1 MQRASDARPGARGAR
16 GARAGHRRRLR
27 WARAPAARDRAGD
40 LRDPAAEATP
50 EPEPALP
57 EQLRGLPPDAA
68 RTVVE
73 VREAAEAGDLA
84 ALRRHMADHFSWSFG
99 GNVSADEAIAHWR
112 ERPTVVAELVEMI
125 DRGCRQDPGT
135 GYVVCPPAYGGDP
148 EYLGFR
154 AGFDRQD
161 GEWKMIFFVAGD

>member
-1 MQRASDARPGARGAR
+1 MSRWPALVLAALAPVTA
-16 GARAGHRRRLR
+16 AGCGGPEPRE
-27 WARAPAARDRAGD
+27 PAAERATSGA
-40 LRDPAAEATP
+40 PAAEATP

-68 RTVVE
+68 RTVLE
-73 VREAAEAGDLA
+73 VRAAAAAGDLA
-84 ALRRHMADHFSWSFG
+84 ALRPHMADHFSWSFG

-125 DRGCRQDPGT
+125 DRGCRHDPGT

-154 AGFDRQD
+154 AGFDRQN